1 MDYVHVNSMRI
12 SGSVRRVLRIP
23 ADNVRSGVDQ
33 SVKELGARRAE
44 TLKVQGESRV
54 ALKYFGNLVRNSG
67 RQRDMV
73 ENVDLE
79 TPPPGALGH

>member
-1 MDYVHVNSMRI
+1 MDYVHANSMRI

-23 ADNVRSGVDQ
+23 ADNVRSGLDQ
-33 SVKELGARRAE
+33 SVKELGARRTD

-79 TPPPGALGH
+79 SPPPGAMGH